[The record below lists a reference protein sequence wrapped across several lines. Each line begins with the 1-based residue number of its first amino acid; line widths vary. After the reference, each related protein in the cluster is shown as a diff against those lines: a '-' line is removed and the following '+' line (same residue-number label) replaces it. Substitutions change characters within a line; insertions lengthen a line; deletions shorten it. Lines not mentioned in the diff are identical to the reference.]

1 MPVEG
6 PIADRAKA
14 ILPVTWDALA
24 NDLRFGDEGLQSAVD
39 TAKFSVTGDV
49 VSTLAEGLYSLFVID
64 YIAKVTALELIAPG
78 IDFWMNQALTEITTG
93 TNENET
99 YTDRA
104 ETLRKLGEQLL
115 KETRDKQDEVELALG
130 YVRPSAKSRPLSL
143 TQDDEFLTPSHQEF
157 PRPYVVTD
165 RS

>member
-14 ILPVTWDALA
+14 ILPITWDALA
-24 NDLRFGDEGLQSAVD
+24 QDVRFGDAGLQSALD
-39 TAKFSVTGDV
+39 TAKFAVTGTNV
-49 VSTLAEGLYSLFVID
+49 TTIAEEAYSLFIVD
-64 YIAKVTALELIAPG
+64 YIAKVMCLELVPPG
-78 IDFWMNQALTEITTG
+78 IDFWMNQALSEITTG

-99 YTDRA
+99 FVDRA
-104 ETLRKLGEQLL
+104 EALRRLGEQLL
-115 KETRDKQDEVELALG
+115 KETRDKADEVALALG

-157 PRPYVVTD
+157 PRPYVLTD

>member
-6 PIADRAKA
+6 RIADRTKA
-14 ILPVTWDALA
+14 ILPITWDALLGDA
-24 NDLRFGDEGLQSAVD
+24 RFGDAALQTALD
-39 TAKFSVTGDV
+39 TAKFGVTGAE
-49 VSTLAEGLYSLFVID
+49 VSTTAEGLYSVFVID
-64 YIAKVTALELIAPG
+64 YIAKVTALELIPPG
-78 IDFWMNQALTEITTG
+78 IDYWMNTPISESATG

-99 YTDRA
+99 WTDRA
-104 ETLRKLGEQLL
+104 EALRKLGEQLL
-115 KETRDKQDEVELALG
+115 RETRDKADEIALALG